1 MGSVTGASNGP
12 KVAVIGA
19 GSWGTAFGCIPASK
33 GVQTVLWAR
42 RQELADAIATRHE
55 NPDYLAGIE
64 LPPALT
70 ATHDLEACL
79 SDANVVV
86 MAVPSHT
93 FRPNFRDLLPLLP
106 PDAPVVSLAKGIEQD
121 TNKRMSE
128 VLQEEA
134 DLGPSRVCVLSGPN
148 LAKEIARGQPAATT
162 LACADDERG
171 RALQELFMSPTFR
184 VYTNPDVV
192 GCEIGGCTKNV
203 IAIAAGIAD
212 GLGLGD
218 NAKASL
224 MTRGL
229 AELARL
235 GVAMGGNA
243 LTFAGLA
250 GMGDLIATCTSKL
263 SRNRHVGQELGRG
276 RKLDDIVAEMAM
288 VAEGVKTSRPVVSL
302 AEAHGVDA
310 FISEV
315 VCQVLYGG
323 LSPEDAVTTLM
334 LRPPMAEL
342 EGIIQT

>member
-1 MGSVTGASNGP
+1 VTEEP

-19 GSWGTAFGCIPASK
+19 GSWGTAFGSITAEKGIP
-33 GVQTVLWAR
+33 TVLWAR

-70 ATHDLEACL
+70 ATHDLSEAAAGAAVL
-79 SDANVVV
+79 V
-86 MAVPSHT
+86 MAMPSHT
-93 FRPNFRDLLPLLP
+93 YREIFRDVLPLI
-106 PDAPVVSLAKGIEQD
+106 DRDVPVVSLAKGIEQD

-128 VLQEEA
+128 VMREEG
-134 DLGPSRVCVLSGPN
+134 DLAPGRVAVLSGPN
-148 LAKEIARGQPAATT
+148 LAKEIARKQPAATT
-162 LACADDERG
+162 LACADGKQAER
-171 RALQELFMSPTFR
+171 LQTLFHSPYFR
-184 VYTNPDVV
+184 VYTNPDVI

-203 IAIAAGIAD
+203 IAIAAGMAD
-212 GLGLGD
+212 GMGFGD

-250 GMGDLIATCTSKL
+250 GMGDLIATCMSKL
-263 SRNRHVGQELGRG
+263 SRNRHVGEELGKG
-276 RKLDDIVAEMAM
+276 RKLDEVVAEMNM
-288 VAEGVKTSRPVVSL
+288 VAEGVKTARPVVSL
-302 AEAHGVDA
+302 AEQHGVDV

-315 VCQVLYGG
+315 ICQVLYED
-323 LSPEDAVTTLM
+323 LSPADAVTNLM

-342 EGIIQT
+342 EGIQA

>member
-1 MGSVTGASNGP
+1 MTDQG

-19 GSWGTAFGCIPASK
+19 GSWGTAFGSITADK
-33 GVQTVLWAR
+33 GVPTVLWAR
-42 RQELADAIATRHE
+42 RPELAEAIATRHE

-70 ATHDLEACL
+70 ATHDLSEAA
-79 SDANVVV
+79 DGAAVVV
-86 MAVPSHT
+86 MAMPSHT
-93 FRPNFRDLLPLLP
+93 YREIFREVLPLIG
-106 PDAPVVSLAKGIEQD
+106 PDVPVVSLAKGIEQD

-128 VLQEEA
+128 VMREEG
-134 DLGPSRVCVLSGPN
+134 DLDPRRVAVVSGPN
-148 LAKEIARGQPAATT
+148 LAKEIARKQPAATT
-162 LACADDERG
+162 LACADGERG
-171 RALQELFMSPTFR
+171 EELQHLFHSPYFR
-184 VYTNPDVV
+184 VYTNPDVI

-250 GMGDLIATCTSKL
+250 GMGDLIATCMSKL
-263 SRNRHVGQELGRG
+263 SRNRHVGEELGKG
-276 RKLDDIVAEMAM
+276 RKLDEVIAEMNM
-288 VAEGVKTSRPVVSL
+288 VAEGVKTAKPVVSL
-302 AEAHGVDA
+302 AEQHGIDA
-310 FISEV
+310 AISGV
-315 VCQVLYGG
+315 ICQVLYED
-323 LSPEDAVTTLM
+323 LSPADAVSNLM

-342 EGIIQT
+342 EGIQA